1 MWHTCEYVISMS
13 KMIQIRNVPEP
24 LHRKLKA
31 RAAEDGMTLSDF
43 LLREAQRV
51 AQRPSL
57 YELQERLAVRTPV
70 IVREKPAR
78 LIRRERDRR

>member
-1 MWHTCEYVISMS
+1 MF

-31 RAAEDGMTLSDF
+31 RAAEDGLTLSDF
-43 LLREAQRV
+43 LLREAQRA

-57 YELQERLAVRTPV
+57 SELRERLAGRTPV
-70 IVREKPAR
+70 TVRERPAR

>member
-1 MWHTCEYVISMS
+1 MS